1 MLSHDG
7 RCSMRPLFSS
17 ANFFDPMQLFSVR
30 RFHAV
35 SLFQLVSASLCL
47 ICALSLFP
55 LTARAASAEMNKIV
69 RERKQV
75 ERTLSDLKKQLG
87 EYQSKLKRTKKNEAR
102 SVADLKNIRKQILV
116 YERLIKENQNL
127 LEGLDKEIDKLREEL
142 AENRTHYH
150 HVSGDFRRIAVAAYK
165 RGGNRN
171 AELLFS
177 SHSVNDAVV
186 RSRYVGFLSQAVRSK
201 VGELQ
206 SSAQEM
212 KASRARLQASYR
224 QKQSAMKSQQ
234 VELQGYASKKKE
246 KEAVLTSLKKDKRAY
261 ANRIA
266 RVRKKQRL
274 MQKKIEALI
283 MAQQELIRKEREEA
297 LRKQRLAEEA
307 RRREAERRRRLG
319 QKALEERPGPVDFTE
334 EELNRVSANFD
345 AGSSLPWP
353 VKNGVVVRKF
363 GSSRDKELNIVTV
376 SNGIDISVPAGTP
389 VRSVS
394 GGKVVQVA
402 FLPTFGNVVIVRH
415 PKSYLTVYANLAKVS
430 VVSGELIKSRQLLGT
445 SAPMPEGG
453 STVHFEIWKGKVKQ
467 DPQKWLR

>member
-1 MLSHDG
+1 
-7 RCSMRPLFSS
+7 
-17 ANFFDPMQLFSVR
+17 MQLFSVR
-30 RFHAV
+30 RFQVV
-35 SLFQLVSASLCL
+35 SLFQLVSTSLCL

-55 LTARAASAEMNKIV
+55 LTVHAASAEMNKIV

-102 SVADLKNIRKQILV
+102 SVTDLKNIRKQILV

-150 HVSGDFRRIAVAAYK
+150 HLSGDFRRIAVAAYK

-186 RSRYVGFLSQAVRSK
+186 RSRYVGFLSRAVRSR

-212 KASRARLQASYR
+212 EASRARLQASYR
-224 QKQSAMKSQQ
+224 QKQNAMKSQQ

-246 KEAVLTSLKKDKRAY
+246 KEAVLSSLKKHKRAY
-261 ANRIA
+261 AHRIA

-297 LRKQRLAEEA
+297 LRKQRLAKEA
-307 RRREAERRRRLG
+307 RRRAAERRRRLG
-319 QKALEERPGPVDFTE
+319 QKVLKERPAAAGPVDFTE
-334 EELNRVSANFD
+334 QELKRVSANFD

-363 GSSRDKELNIVTV
+363 GSHRDKELNIVTV
-376 SNGIDISVPAGTP
+376 NNGIDISVPAGTP

-402 FLPTFGNVVIVRH
+402 FLPTFGTVVIVRH
-415 PKSYLTVYANLAKVS
+415 PKSYLTVYAHLAKVS
-430 VVSGELIKSRQLLGT
+430 VVSGDLIKSRQLLGT

-467 DPQKWLR
+467 NPQKWLR